1 MACQAVA
8 LIIISFVRSRFPDE
22 VFLSV
27 ITVIVSDPVGP
38 IRLLSSLSSHQISS
52 DTQHW
57 RHWESQRSGGRII
70 IMNDKADGMTRA
82 VML

>member
-38 IRLLSSLSSHQISS
+38 IRRQTDNTLLSSNIF
-52 DTQHW
+52 
-57 RHWESQRSGGRII
+57 
-70 IMNDKADGMTRA
+70 
-82 VML
+82 